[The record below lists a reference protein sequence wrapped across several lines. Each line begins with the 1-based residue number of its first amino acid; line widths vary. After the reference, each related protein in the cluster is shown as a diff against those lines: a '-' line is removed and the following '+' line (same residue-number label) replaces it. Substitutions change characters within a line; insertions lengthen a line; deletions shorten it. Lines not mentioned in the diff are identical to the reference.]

1 MFKHIKLSK
10 DKIIK
15 MKKELHSLFILLYD
29 ESHMIISFLQTKGGT
44 AKTTLAT
51 CLAYSKAFEKAFAS
65 IGIVELDPQGTIL
78 AWQQQRPQPDKTAR
92 VGISPLYD
100 RDEHV
105 MIDAMEALTKRYD
118 LLILDVPGES
128 LGKFA
133 TRLAASL
140 SDLVLIPMRSSAND
154 EQSFVDHIYP
164 ILQQTLEAVPEK
176 QQAFWI
182 IPTFVHPQTNLQ
194 NITGYFDAVMPAEV
208 SCLPAFL
215 PYRGVYEN
223 YGRDGRT
230 LREYTAAA
238 KGNLRQF
245 LQAKK
250 AVSDIEK
257 IAQEVLKRL
266 SD

>member
-1 MFKHIKLSK
+1 M
-10 DKIIK
+10 
-15 MKKELHSLFILLYD
+15 MKA
-29 ESHMIISFLQTKGGT
+29 MIISFLQTKGGT

-51 CLAYSKAFEKAFAS
+51 CLAYCKAFEKVFPTV
-65 IGIVELDPQGTIL
+65 GLVELDPQGTIL
-78 AWQQQRPQPDKTAR
+78 AWQGQRPQTEKVGR
-92 VGISPLYD
+92 VGIAPLYE
-100 RDEHV
+100 RDEQT
-105 MIDAMEALTKRYD
+105 MIDQLHALTNRYE

-140 SDLVLIPMRSSAND
+140 SDLVLIPMRSSTND

-164 ILQQTLEAVPEK
+164 LLQQTLEAVPDK
-176 QQAFWI
+176 KQAFWI
-182 IPTFVHPQTNLQ
+182 IPTFVHPATNVQ
-194 NITGYFDAVMPAEV
+194 NITSYFDAVMPEEV

-223 YGRDGRT
+223 YGRDGLT
-230 LREYTAAA
+230 LREYASAS

-245 LQAKK
+245 LQARK
-250 AVSDIEK
+250 AVQDIEK

-266 SD
+266 P